1 MLIRALHEE
10 CYLLTVVTMPTALV
24 LFLIVIAIVAGTIVT
39 LRTTSRQ
46 GLPSKDVMDRA
57 RQRAR
62 EQDAR
67 DEAEQPRS

>member
-1 MLIRALHEE
+1 MLLAYSLGGMSTAIIIFL
-10 CYLLTVVTMPTALV
+10 VVVAT
-24 LFLIVIAIVAGTIVT
+24 VAGTIVT
-39 LRTTSRQ
+39 LRTTARQ

-67 DEAEQPRS
+67 DQAEERRN

>member
-1 MLIRALHEE
+1 MLLAYSVAVMSTAI
-10 CYLLTVVTMPTALV
+10 VVFLV
-24 LFLIVIAIVAGTIVT
+24 VIAIVAGTIVT
-39 LRTTSRQ
+39 LRTTARQ

-67 DEAEQPRS
+67 DEAEQRRN

>member
-1 MLIRALHEE
+1 MLLAYSLDG
-10 CYLLTVVTMPTALV
+10 MSTA
-24 LFLIVIAIVAGTIVT
+24 IVIFLVVVATVAGTIVT
-39 LRTTSRQ
+39 LRTTARH

-67 DEAEQPRS
+67 DQAEQRRN

>member
-1 MLIRALHEE
+1 MLLAYPID
-10 CYLLTVVTMPTALV
+10 VMSTA
-24 LFLIVIAIVAGTIVT
+24 IVIFLVVLAIVAGTIVT
-39 LRTTSRQ
+39 LRTTTRQ

-67 DEAEQPRS
+67 DEAEQRRN